1 MPRMRAFLLSFFL
14 TAGILAPLVLFLLLL
29 QGRQQQ
35 RQAQVDAPA
44 SGVPIALPGPD
55 DALTCLAVVRTQE
68 EDWFLLLRLDAY
80 NNTVTSL
87 GLPGQTAVRSP
98 EGGAVTLAEACTGAG
113 PGRAAALL
121 ADTLGVEISH
131 YLLGDQEDLAQAAAQ
146 LFAPATVNLSGYD
159 VPGAQAQVG
168 KAPVQAIAA
177 DQAAALLAEWD
188 LDADQQAGMLAN
200 IAGELLLAAIQTDG
214 TLPGQLL
221 RDTSSGL
228 LTTLTSAEFASIDRI
243 CGFLST
249 RQPEL
254 QTRRLPGRMA
264 GARFELDEE
273 APALAARL
281 LGSKEA
287 IDPESG
293 ADSASD
299 SASAFAPEASASP
312 SPSAQPEE

>member
-14 TAGILAPLVLFLLLL
+14 TAGILVPLVLFLLLL

-35 RQAQVDAPA
+35 RQTQVDAPA

-55 DALTCLAVVRTQE
+55 DALTCLAVVRTE
-68 EDWFLLLRLDAY
+68 TEDWFLLLRLDAY

-121 ADTLGVEISH
+121 ADTLGAEIPH
-131 YLLGDQEDLAQAAAQ
+131 YLLGEQEDLAQAAAQ

-177 DQAAALLAEWD
+177 DQAAVLLAEWD

-200 IAGELLLAAIQTDG
+200 IAGELLLGAIQTDS

-254 QTRRLPGRMA
+254 QTQRLPGRMV
-264 GARFELDEE
+264 GARFELNEE
-273 APALAARL
+273 APALAAQL
-281 LGSKEA
+281 LGSKDA
-287 IDPESG
+287 VPES
-293 ADSASD
+293 APAL
-299 SASAFAPEASASP
+299 APEASASP
-312 SPSAQPEE
+312 SPSAQPAE

>member
-14 TAGILAPLVLFLLLL
+14 TAGILVPLVLFLLLL

-55 DALTCLAVVRTQE
+55 DALTCLAVVRTE
-68 EDWFLLLRLDAY
+68 TEDWFLLLRLDAY

-87 GLPGQTAVRSP
+87 VLPGQTAVRSP

-121 ADTLGVEISH
+121 ADTLGVEIPH

-168 KAPVQAIAA
+168 KAPVQAIPA

-200 IAGELLLAAIQTDG
+200 IAGELLLGAIQTDN

-254 QTRRLPGRMA
+254 QTQRLPGRMV
-264 GARFELDEE
+264 GARFELNEE
-273 APALAARL
+273 APALAAQL
-281 LGSKEA
+281 LGSKDA
-287 IDPESG
+287 VPES
-293 ADSASD
+293 APAL
-299 SASAFAPEASASP
+299 APEASASP
-312 SPSAQPEE
+312 SPSAQPAE

>member
-1 MPRMRAFLLSFFL
+1 MPRLRAFLLSFLL
-14 TAGILAPLVLFLLLL
+14 TAGILVPLLLFLVLL
-29 QGRQQQ
+29 QNRQQQ

-55 DALTCLAVVRTQE
+55 DALTCLAVVRTE
-68 EDWFLLLRLDAY
+68 TEDWFLLLRLDAY

-87 GLPGQTAVRSP
+87 GLPGETAVRSP

-121 ADTLGVEISH
+121 ADTLGVEIPH
-131 YLLGDQEDLAQAAAQ
+131 YLLGDQEDLAQAAAE

-159 VPGAQAQVG
+159 VPGAQAQPG

-177 DQAAALLAEWD
+177 DQAASLLAEWD
-188 LDADQQAGMLAN
+188 LDPDQQAGMLAN
-200 IAGELLLAAIQTDG
+200 IAGELLLGAIQTDG

-254 QTRRLPGRMA
+254 HSQRLPGRLT
-264 GARFELDEE
+264 GERFELDEE
-273 APALAARL
+273 APALAAQL
-281 LGSKEA
+281 LGGQAPVAS
-287 IDPESG
+287 
-293 ADSASD
+293 SD
-299 SASAFAPEASASP
+299 SAPAASASP
-312 SPSAQPEE
+312 APSAEPEE

>member
-14 TAGILAPLVLFLLLL
+14 TAGILVPLVLFLLLL

-55 DALTCLAVVRTQE
+55 DALTCLAVVRTE
-68 EDWFLLLRLDAY
+68 TEDWFLLLRLDSY

-121 ADTLGVEISH
+121 ADTLGVEIPH
-131 YLLGDQEDLAQAAAQ
+131 YLLGDQKDLAQAAAQ

-177 DQAAALLAEWD
+177 DQAAVLLAEWD

-200 IAGELLLAAIQTDG
+200 IAGELLLGAIQTDS

-254 QTRRLPGRMA
+254 QTQRLPGRMV

-273 APALAARL
+273 APALAAQL
-281 LGSKEA
+281 LGSKDAAAE
-287 IDPESG
+287 
-293 ADSASD
+293 SASD
-299 SASAFAPEASASP
+299 SSPEASASP
-312 SPSAQPEE
+312 SPSAQPAE

>member
-14 TAGILAPLVLFLLLL
+14 TAGILVPLVLFLLLL

-55 DALTCLAVVRTQE
+55 DALTCLAVVRTE
-68 EDWFLLLRLDAY
+68 TEDWFLLLRLDAY

-121 ADTLGVEISH
+121 ADTLGVEIPH

-200 IAGELLLAAIQTDG
+200 IAGELLLGAIQTDS

-254 QTRRLPGRMA
+254 QTQRLPGRMV
-264 GARFELDEE
+264 GARFELEEE
-273 APALAARL
+273 APALAAQL
-281 LGSKEA
+281 LGSKDA
-287 IDPESG
+287 AAES
-293 ADSASD
+293 APDS
-299 SASAFAPEASASP
+299 APEASASP
-312 SPSAQPEE
+312 SPSAQPAE